1 MIRESGMS
9 TDRNIRIAREI
20 VEIARELV
28 SENEKIEV
36 FDFSTGEITANIRN
50 ASMLRNAALG
60 GKGASLFVKIGLLLQ
75 SLYAL
80 SGLGADTAPNENL
93 VNQAVDKANVEMKRL
108 VMEAEQEMKEA
119 IHAVAS
125 PDDYVV
131 IDSKRMVDIYKKKN
145 GTRCNARYIPGDP
158 VVIEENGI
166 AYVTGMKERSYDYE
180 ILPCKVPRKIE
191 GAKDL
196 RELITGRCFDIRGLR
211 GGGAHTLVK
220 FIDRLHMDYFSNGI

>member
-1 MIRESGMS
+1 MPM
-9 TDRNIRIAREI
+9 DRSIRIAREI
-20 VEIARELV
+20 VKIARELV
-28 SENEKIEV
+28 SGNEKIEV
-36 FDFSTGEITANIRN
+36 FDFNTGEITANIRN
-50 ASMLRNAALG
+50 SSMLRNAALG
-60 GKGASLFVKIGLLLQ
+60 GKGASLFAKIGLLLQ

-80 SGLGADTAPNENL
+80 SGLGSADTAPNENL
-93 VNQAVDKANVEMKRL
+93 VNKAVDKANVEMKRL

-119 IHAVAS
+119 IHAIAS

-158 VVIEENGI
+158 IVIEENGI
-166 AYVTGMKERSYDYE
+166 AYVTGMKERGYDYE

-196 RELITGRCFDIRGLR
+196 RELITGRCFDIRGWR
-211 GGGAHTLVK
+211 TGGADTLVK
-220 FIDRLHMDYFSNGI
+220 FIDRLDKYYFSSDI